1 MCGETEARGTTGF
14 GPWEPGWLQVR
25 AEGDSWV
32 VLQGTNFPLKQDL
45 EWQGAER
52 SHPLPIVPVCPGR
65 ATPCPVPV
73 PPFCPVPRRQGPRQW
88 AQPCLICTVPSPRL
102 ASAAT
107 PSPPSTCPSSR
118 RSSWTKTKVR
128 GWAAGQGLP
137 ALQHL
142 AWGMASAS
150 SAAARAA
157 CIPRGRT
164 TAGAACEIQA
174 VKGPW

>member
-1 MCGETEARGTTGF
+1 MGSAL
-14 GPWEPGWLQVR
+14 P
-25 AEGDSWV
+25 
-32 VLQGTNFPLKQDL
+32 DL
-45 EWQGAER
+45 Y
-52 SHPLPIVPVCPGR
+52 P
-65 ATPCPVPV
+65 PVPQAGECSDTFSTFDV
-73 PPFCPVPRRQGPRQW
+73 PIFTEEFLDQNKGEGLGCR
-88 AQPCLICTVPSPRL
+88 
-102 ASAAT
+102 
-107 PSPPSTCPSSR
+107 
-118 RSSWTKTKVR
+118 
-128 GWAAGQGLP
+128 AGAP